1 MSRISFP
8 FVDHVLVCLFNL
20 LLTLI
25 EQLEDLIINT
35 NNSFLTLA
43 KEAMYFLK
51 ETERGENAI
60 TVAYRSGDFGNNYLS
75 CNP

>member
-51 ETERGENAI
+51 ETERGGKC
-60 TVAYRSGDFGNNYLS
+60 YHCCLS
-75 CNP
+75 EWGFWE